1 MAGGVSE
8 DEFQI
13 GFSALG
19 GAGVARLELG
29 VDCGVD
35 GDFTGLFFDG
45 GNGDRAHGEEVG
57 GWELL
62 E

>member
-1 MAGGVSE
+1 MSGGVGE

-13 GFSALG
+13 GLAALG

-29 VDCGVD
+29 VDRGDD

-45 GNGDRAHGEEVG
+45 CDGDGAHGEEVDG
-57 GWELL
+57 
-62 E
+62 